1 VEIEDD
7 YTYLGGGIVVDAQ
20 NKPSI
25 TLEDYLLK
33 ILQDGPMTRGE
44 LSAVTGIPRT
54 TLYDTLV
61 KLLMQNK
68 VEKFSLSKH
77 KRGRPNV
84 YYRLT
89 NIPRKQRD
97 SDRRT
102 SPLPLILV

>member
-1 VEIEDD
+1 MTQIPVKEHEKKKDLRRNTKQESDSD
-7 YTYLGGGIVVDAQ
+7 YQYLGGGIVS
-20 NKPSI
+20 PSI
-25 TLEDYLLK
+25 TIEEYLLK
-33 ILQDGPMTRGE
+33 ILLDGPMTRGE

-84 YYRLT
+84 YYRL
-89 NIPRKQRD
+89 
-97 SDRRT
+97 S
-102 SPLPLILV
+102 S

>member
-1 VEIEDD
+1 MVTQIPVNEHGKKKELRRNTKQEPDVD
-7 YTYLGGGIVVDAQ
+7 YEYLGGGIVS
-20 NKPSI
+20 PYI
-25 TLEDYLLK
+25 TIEEYLLK

-44 LSAVTGIPRT
+44 LSTVTGIPRT

-84 YYRLT
+84 YYRL
-89 NIPRKQRD
+89 
-97 SDRRT
+97 S
-102 SPLPLILV
+102 S

>member
-1 VEIEDD
+1 VTQIPVNEREKQKELRRNTKQEPGVD
-7 YTYLGGGIVVDAQ
+7 YEYLGGGIVS
-20 NKPSI
+20 PSI
-25 TLEDYLLK
+25 TLEEYLLK

-44 LSAVTGIPRT
+44 LSTVTGIPRT

-84 YYRLT
+84 YYRL
-89 NIPRKQRD
+89 
-97 SDRRT
+97 S
-102 SPLPLILV
+102 S